1 MTHYQ
6 ELRRKI
12 LFLVFFLSHHIYA
25 DEIHLNNGDRISGH
39 FVHLSSRICTFAT
52 PYQTTLDMKRSQI
65 LRLRVVQPVMVELYS
80 GERLIGTLN
89 STQDGV
95 IFLQSQNLGEFTL
108 QLVDIKN
115 ISTIKSKKSIF
126 SENWISTWDNLQGK
140 GLGGIPQPGSSE
152 STSPETVGEK
162 DDEKLRRLLLQ
173 KTAVLLEAG
182 EQEIE
187 FALNYSNDLANGVRQ
202 RTLTFPFAYH
212 YGFTNR
218 LEAFINLPL
227 SWAEQTS
234 SSDSDFN
241 KNNALGISDI
251 RAGFSY
257 LLRKEDKNFPD
268 MIGLFNVTAPTG
280 HEPNPTDSDH
290 VPLGSGH
297 WRITTGLT
305 LVRTYDPATLFGGMA
320 YTHTLANTFNDG
332 VRVSPGDSLT
342 YRFGMGFSINY
353 QLAGFSQ
360 LLGIYQTDTKHD
372 NVKILGSAREP
383 MLFETG
389 IIYALDRKRF
399 LQSAVTFGLNDEAVD
414 VSLDLSYIHRF

>member
-6 ELRRKI
+6 GRKI
-12 LFLVFFLSHHIYA
+12 SLLVFFLSHNIFA

-39 FVHLSSRICTFAT
+39 FIHLSPRICTFAT
-52 PYQTTLDMKRSQI
+52 PYQATLDMKRSQI

-108 QLVDIKN
+108 QLIDIKD
-115 ISTIKSKKSIF
+115 ISTINSKKNIF
-126 SENWISTWDNLQGK
+126 SENGIFTLDNLQGK

-152 STSPETVGEK
+152 NIPQETIGEENE
-162 DDEKLRRLLLQ
+162 EKLRRLFLQ
-173 KTAVLLEAG
+173 KTAVLLEEG

-187 FALNYSNDLANGVRQ
+187 FSLNYSNDLANGVRQ
-202 RTLTFPFAYH
+202 RILTFPFAYH
-212 YGFTNR
+212 YGFTDR

-227 SWAEQTS
+227 GWAEQTS
-234 SSDSDFN
+234 SSESDFN

-257 LLRKEDKNFPD
+257 LVRKEDKNWPD
-268 MIGLFNVTAPTG
+268 IIGLFNVTAPTG
-280 HEPNPTDSDH
+280 HEPDPTDSDR

-305 LVRTYDPATLFGGMA
+305 LVRTYDPATLFGGIA

-332 VRVSPGDSLT
+332 IRVSPGDSLT

-360 LLGIYQTDTKHD
+360 FLGIYQSNTKHD
-372 NVKILGSAREP
+372 NVKILSSAREP

-389 IIYALDRKRF
+389 MIYALNRKSF
-399 LQSAVTFGLNDEAVD
+399 LQPAVTFGLNDEAVD